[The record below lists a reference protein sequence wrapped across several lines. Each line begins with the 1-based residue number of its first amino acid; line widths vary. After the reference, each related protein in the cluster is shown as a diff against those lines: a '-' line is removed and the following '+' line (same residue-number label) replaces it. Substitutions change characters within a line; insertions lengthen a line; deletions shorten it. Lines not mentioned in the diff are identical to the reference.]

1 MILSDWEPL
10 WWNGI
15 RKMTMKRF
23 QLIKMMIWWPDITSN
38 ENSAIIIIIE
48 IIFLKHFILT
58 PACPKCSVM
67 PQHNYLSRP
76 RPNCERRCSIRHW
89 SIEGY
94 QLEKCFQKTP
104 RCLLTLAPGDCSDC
118 CQAQGHLSTLVK
130 FTFRE
135 DPEIRSVFAWSTT
148 NQQSDIHHT
157 TYLSST
163 LLVKVRWW
171 SVGQGNVREGQVN
184 VRWSSGEV

>member
-1 MILSDWEPL
+1 MFSI
-10 WWNGI
+10 
-15 RKMTMKRF
+15 
-23 QLIKMMIWWPDITSN
+23 
-38 ENSAIIIIIE
+38 
-48 IIFLKHFILT
+48 
-58 PACPKCSVM
+58 M
-67 PQHNYLSRP
+67 PRHNYLSRP
-76 RPNCERRCSIRHW
+76 RPNCERRCSIRHS

-171 SVGQGNVREGQVN
+171 SVGQGKVKSQKFSDKSLTLVN
-184 VRWSSGEV
+184 SKLVSKLWWKSQHVMGLSPQTSNKHYILDYWFTLTFITV